1 MNLDGSGIIRRMEL
15 ERVPLSCSFCE
26 VSLFASVFT
35 EHDYAD
41 YGCINA
47 DSFASLSFD
56 FFSFRQALVG
66 FSPRLQLWLKKR
78 VILHLSSTF
87 G

>member
-56 FFSFRQALVG
+56 FFPSVRRWLVFLRG
-66 FSPRLQLWLKKR
+66 FS
-78 VILHLSSTF
+78 S